1 MKAPIAL
8 LGSILAL
15 AGCGQLGGTDPAAVC
30 AEQAREN
37 GPDFRVVGSFATT
50 VSKVRGLTPG
60 AAPARWPEL
69 VDEAPAVVCYLDGSV
84 PKAPPG
90 GEPYDRAVIAV
101 AGEHAE
107 LIIAGYRDQLPV
119 EAP

>member
-1 MKAPIAL
+1 MKASTAL

-15 AGCGQLGGTDPAAVC
+15 AACGLLGGMDSAAVC
-30 AEQAREN
+30 AEQAREH
-37 GPDFRVVGSFATT
+37 GPDLRVVGSFATT
-50 VSKVRGLTPG
+50 VSEVRGLTPG

-69 VDEAPAVVCYLDGSV
+69 ADELPAVVCYLDGPV

-90 GEPYDRAVIAV
+90 GEPYDRAVVAV
-101 AGEHAE
+101 AGEYAE

>member
-1 MKAPIAL
+1 MKATIAL

-15 AGCGQLGGTDPAAVC
+15 AGCGLLAMDPAAVC

-37 GPDFRVVGSFATT
+37 GPDFSVAGSFATT

-60 AAPARWPEL
+60 AAPARWSEL
-69 VDEAPAVVCYLDGSV
+69 AEEAPAVVCYLDGPV

-90 GEPYDRAVIAV
+90 GDPYDRAVIAV